1 MFDKKI
7 ELPWKRTG
15 DNEYPESGTICL
27 IYFAITGFSI
37 SQYAEG
43 PWDIDFGDGKTHM
56 CHSFSD
62 AGGFLG
68 DEDVLWIPLTQL
80 PPIGAFRYLKI
91 PDAYMDAF
99 KNRLSIREEI

>member
-15 DNEYPESGTICL
+15 DKEYPESGTICL
-27 IYFAITGFSI
+27 IYFAFTGFSI
-37 SQYAEG
+37 SQYIEEPSG
-43 PWDIDFGDGKTHM
+43 IDYGDGKTYM
-56 CHSFSD
+56 CHSFED

-68 DEDVLWIPLTQL
+68 GEDVLWIPLTQL

-91 PDAYMDAF
+91 PEAYADTF
-99 KNRLSIREEI
+99 KDCPKRREA